1 MHTTVPLRTSVTCT
15 ACHSS
20 RAAASLCF
28 VSLYNQHA
36 HLCVPQ
42 TAPGPHRLPL
52 LLAGVYLGR
61 LALPAVGAIVNTL
74 QRVSLHYTPNALASG
89 VLLRSL

>member
-1 MHTTVPLRTSVTCT
+1 MHTTVPSVSCT

-20 RAAASLCF
+20 PAAASLCF
-28 VSLYNQHA
+28 VSLYNQRA
-36 HLCVPQ
+36 HLCVPRA
-42 TAPGPHRLPL
+42 APGPHRLPL
-52 LLAGVYLGR
+52 LHASVYLGW

-74 QRVSLHYTPNALASG
+74 QQVSLHSTMNALASG